1 MAILAYLSNYLSLSD
16 TMRDINVN
24 KELSVIVIPDK
35 VLVHETKMTLKIGKE
50 VGSNIYKRVANDDY
64 YAIAVAVKEDNAEGL
79 YSESDLYNVGT
90 LIKINNI
97 KSMRDFYQIMV
108 EIVERVEIEELIP
121 EGANYRASYRLIP
134 DIIDLDSENQKE
146 ILDHIKYL
154 VSEISQ
160 NFKGSKA
167 YVEQVNKFDDITKVI
182 GYVYPYMR
190 LSIFEE
196 QELLEIRSLKEKSLK
211 FLDILIDQKE
221 SIKFQMEMA
230 AKFNEEMNKNH
241 RANMLKE
248 QLKAIQE
255 ELNDTEGRS
264 GKKDYRDLIEES
276 NMPEEVKEAAL
287 DEVLKLERQGPHS
300 SEESVIRNYLDL
312 LTTLPWGKS
321 KIKDIDIGAA
331 RKLLDEE
338 HYGLE
343 KVKDRIIQHLTVMK
357 LKQNKQGSILLLVGP
372 PGTGKTSLGKSIAE
386 VLGREYVRISLGGV
400 KDEAEIRGHRRTY
413 LGALPG
419 RIIQGMKRA
428 GETNPVFILDEVDKL
443 MAAYNGDPASAL
455 LEVLDPEQND
465 SFSDHYLDLPYD
477 LSDVFF
483 IATANSLRDI
493 PGPLR
498 DRMEIIE
505 IGSYTSHEK
514 FRIAKDHLISIVLE
528 EHGLDETQL
537 QIDDEALK
545 TIIEKYTREAGV
557 RGIKRQLSAVARVAS
572 EKIVVGKVDL
582 PYVVKEDMLYEILGH
597 ELTQYHRAGKNNP
610 PGVVTGLAW
619 TPVGGDI
626 LFIEGAFM
634 PGTGKLTLT
643 GQLGDVMKESAK
655 ISQTLIRSRL
665 AFNLKKAEFEKKD
678 LHIHVPS
685 GAIPKDGPSAGVAL
699 LSTIASLVTGH
710 EVDPKL
716 AMTGEISLRGAV
728 LPVGGIKEKV
738 IAAHRAGIE
747 RIILPKENLKD
758 LDDVPKDVKDEIK
771 FIPVDTVEDVIKE
784 TIGIE
789 LPKPMM
795 LEMTSDHVP
804 GGAGV

>member
-1 MAILAYLSNYLSLSD
+1 MSD
-16 TMRDINVN
+16 NMKDMNVN
-24 KELSVIVIPDK
+24 KELSVLIIPDK
-35 VLVHETKMTLKIGKE
+35 VLLHETRMTLKIGKE
-50 VGSNIYKRVANDDY
+50 IGSKIYNRVANDDF
-64 YAIAVAVKEDNAEGL
+64 YAIALAVKEDNVEGF

-90 LIKINNI
+90 LIQIENI
-97 KSMRDFYQIMV
+97 KAMKDFYQITV
-108 EIVERVEIEELIP
+108 DVVERVEIEELTP
-121 EGANYRASYRLIP
+121 EGIGFRATYRITP
-134 DIIDLDSENQKE
+134 DIVDLDPENQKDT
-146 ILDHIKYL
+146 LDHIKYL
-154 VSEISQ
+154 VAEISQ
-160 NFKGSKA
+160 NFKGSKT
-167 YVEQVNKFDDITKVI
+167 YVEHVNKLKDITKVI
-182 GYVYPYMR
+182 GYIYPYMR
-190 LSIFEE
+190 LPIAQQ

-211 FLDILIDQKE
+211 FLDILIDEKE

-241 RANMLKE
+241 RENMLKE

-255 ELNDTEGRS
+255 ELSDSDGKSGR
-264 GKKDYRDLIEES
+264 KDYRKLIEEA
-276 NMPEEVKEAAL
+276 NMPPEVEEVAL
-287 DEVLKLERQGPHS
+287 EEVLKLERQGPHS
-300 SEESVIRNYLDL
+300 SEENVIRNYLDL
-312 LTTLPWGKS
+312 LTSLPWGKS
-321 KIKDIDIGAA
+321 EIKDIDIEAA

-372 PGTGKTSLGKSIAE
+372 PGTGKTSLGRSIAE
-386 VLGREYVRISLGGV
+386 VLEREYVRISLGGV

-428 GETNPVFILDEVDKL
+428 GTRNPVFILDEVDKL

-465 SFSDHYLDLPYD
+465 SFSDHYLEVPYD

-483 IATANSLRDI
+483 IATANALRDI

-514 FRIAKDHLISIVLE
+514 FHIAKEHLIDIVLD
-528 EHGLDETQL
+528 EHGLDENQL

-582 PYVVKEDMLYEILGH
+582 PYIVKKDMLYEILGH
-597 ELTQYHRAGKNNP
+597 ELTQINRAGKNNP

-655 ISQTLIRSRL
+655 ISQSLIRSRL
-665 AFNLKKAEFEKKD
+665 AFNLKNMEFDKKD

-699 LSTIASLVTGH
+699 LTTIASLVTGH

-738 IAAHRAGIE
+738 LAAHRAGIE
-747 RIILPKENLKD
+747 RIILPKENVKD
-758 LDDVPKDVKDEIK
+758 LDDVPDDVKEEIK
-771 FIPVDTVEDVIKE
+771 FIPVETVEDVIKE

-795 LEMTSDHVP
+795 PHMTSTHVP